1 MLGAIGGDEGMTKNS
16 VAVARR
22 KSEKRD
28 AKKDEKGRGKNARV
42 PLGRSLR
49 GG

>member
-1 MLGAIGGDEGMTKNS
+1 MTKNS

-22 KSEKRD
+22 KSEKKD
-28 AKKDEKGRGKNARV
+28 AKKDEKRGGGGKNARV

>member
-1 MLGAIGGDEGMTKNS
+1 MTKNS

-22 KSEKRD
+22 KSEKKD
-28 AKKDEKGRGKNARV
+28 AKKDEKRGGGKNARV